1 MRAIAAAL
9 AFVCVLGACGKD
21 SVPPPE
27 KAGAPEQ
34 SPTINP
40 DADSDNLLNMAYG
53 AAVVSRSGELTLES
67 SAAHAIDGIE
77 LTEWSSP
84 PGPVEETLV
93 FSLLAPSRIERVG
106 VTSPDQD
113 RTPSRVHFEASD
125 DNESWRPLATL
136 DVQTVKERQL
146 VDVAGAPVAR
156 YIRVRL
162 EANGRYSINARAFH
176 ALGQE
181 VEPPQTPPFTGCW
194 TINGNPARVTQNLA
208 RVTGVIDANP
218 PIHLDGGTD
227 NRVALVR
234 WTQGPNWG
242 YAALTRSRDGR
253 HLTALRFYEDVG
265 NFHLADG
272 WFGVPC
278 GSASSASPRETGSRG
293 DAESA
298 ETPNVLQARRPYPLF
313 GLAFDER
320 EQLIEELS
328 EPQLADLLPMIRGR
342 KVRMT
347 AYELRED
354 TPERNRQRATA
365 RLGSLRAALQ
375 KRGVDVSR
383 IEFVA
388 TGPDWK
394 GAPIQSALQRLLA
407 CRIDVEFSGT

>member
-1 MRAIAAAL
+1 VRGIAAAL
-9 AFVCVLGACGKD
+9 ALVCVLGACSKD
-21 SVPPPE
+21 PVAEPAKDE
-27 KAGAPEQ
+27 APEQ
-34 SPTINP
+34 SPLANA

-53 AAVVSRSGELTLES
+53 AAVVSRTGELTLES

-93 FSLLAPSRIERVG
+93 FSLLAPSRIDRVG
-106 VTSPDQD
+106 LTSPDAD
-113 RTPSRVHFEASD
+113 RTPHRVHFEASD
-125 DNESWRPLATL
+125 DNQTWRPLATL
-136 DVQTVKERQL
+136 EVQKITERQL
-146 VDVAGAPVAR
+146 VDVPGGPVAR
-156 YIRVRL
+156 YIRVRV
-162 EANGRYSINARAFH
+162 EANGGYWIHARAFH

-181 VEPPQTPPFTGCW
+181 VEPPQTPPFSGCW
-194 TINGNPARVTQNLA
+194 TINGTPARLTQNLA
-208 RVTGVIDANP
+208 RIEGVIEADP

-265 NFHLADG
+265 NFHLAEA
-272 WFGVPC
+272 WFGSPC
-278 GSASSASPRETGSRG
+278 GALTSTAGS
-293 DAESA
+293 DP
-298 ETPNVLQARRPYPLF
+298 TVLVKGGRPYPLF
-313 GLAFDER
+313 GLAFDDR

-328 EPQLADLLPMIRGR
+328 EEQLADLLPMIRGR
-342 KVRMT
+342 KVKMT

-365 RLGSLRAALQ
+365 RLGSLRAALA

-388 TGPDWK
+388 AGPDWK
-394 GAPIQSALQRLLA
+394 GAPIHSALQRLLA

>member
-1 MRAIAAAL
+1 VRTIAAAL
-9 AFVCVLGACGKD
+9 ALVCVLGACSAD
-21 SVPPPE
+21 ST
-27 KAGAPEQ
+27 APLENGDAAEQ
-34 SPTINP
+34 APTTNP

-53 AAVVSRSGELTLES
+53 AAVVSRTGELTLES

-106 VTSPDQD
+106 VTSPDED
-113 RTPSRVHFEASD
+113 RRPHRVHFEASD
-125 DNESWRPLATL
+125 DNRSWRPLATL
-136 DVQTVKERQL
+136 DVQAVKERQL
-146 VDVAGAPVAR
+146 VDVPGTPVAR

-162 EANGRYSINARAFH
+162 EAKGRYRINARAIH

-181 VEPPQTPPFTGCW
+181 VEPPQTPAFSGCW
-194 TINGNPARVTQNLA
+194 TINGRPARVTQNLA
-208 RVTGVIDANP
+208 RITGVIDANP

-272 WFGVPC
+272 WFGETCTSPLNAAV
-278 GSASSASPRETGSRG
+278 GSDPTLAFNAAAG
-293 DAESA
+293 
-298 ETPNVLQARRPYPLF
+298 RPYPLF
-313 GLAFDER
+313 GLAFDEQ
-320 EQLIEELS
+320 EQLIDALS

-342 KVRMT
+342 SVRMT

-388 TGPDWK
+388 AGPDWK